1 MSNINN
7 YTVNT
12 LTDSM
17 IRYAKTFLLWLR
29 SREAKELP
37 GDLQVKWSAYWID
50 HGLPVGWGGED
61 GKNEAAT
68 RNFLLRDGGDRI
80 VEWGKLLDKGH
91 ETGDYSDL
99 DDAIAEAAS
108 NELGVEDDAQDE
120 DITRLPEEAVG
131 HITDRF
137 TAVQ

>member
-1 MSNINN
+1 MTTTSINVK
-7 YTVNT
+7 TE
-12 LTDSM
+12 SM
-17 IRYAKTFLLWLR
+17 TRYAKTFLLWLR
-29 SREAKELP
+29 TDEAKELP
-37 GDLQVKWSAYWID
+37 GDLTVKFSQFWAD
-50 HGLPVGWGGED
+50 RGLPVGWGGED

-120 DITRLPEEAVG
+120 DIAQLPDEA
-131 HITDRF
+131 
-137 TAVQ
+137 AVQ